1 MASFPFISS
10 ITKRGRAG
18 RTGMIEWKGALNGKP
33 NAKLHGLLTLVL
45 LFLGLYCFMS
55 NHFTLLI
62 ANQLFFGKLLRKS
75 DMQTENGVVT
85 ARQTR
90 LESFRFFFLRRE
102 NHQQSSRWFF
112 ESDQVLIKMN
122 YTVAF
127 FLWFFGSGF
136 IRIERNEFLWTDWV
150 NWNNHKFSST
160 TKRNGKL
167 LTRQTPSEQKIKIN
181 NK

>member
-90 LESFRFFFLRRE
+90 LESFRFFFCEGRTTNKVQDDFSNLIKCSLKWIIRS
-102 NHQQSSRWFF
+102 HSFYDFSALVLF
-112 ESDQVLIKMN
+112 ESNRMN
-122 YTVAF
+122 SYELT
-127 FLWFFGSGF
+127 
-136 IRIERNEFLWTDWV
+136 EWTETII
-150 NWNNHKFSST
+150 NFHL
-160 TKRNGKL
+160 RLNG
-167 LTRQTPSEQKIKIN
+167 TESY
-181 NK
+181 

>member
-33 NAKLHGLLTLVL
+33 IVKLHGLLTLVL

-75 DMQTENGVVT
+75 NMQTN
-85 ARQTR
+85 QTR
-90 LESFRFFFLRRE
+90 IFPFFFCEGRTT
-102 NHQQSSRWFF
+102 NKVQDDFSN
-112 ESDQVLIKMN
+112 LIKCSLKWIIRSHSFYDFSGLVLFELNEMN
-122 YTVAF
+122 SYELT
-127 FLWFFGSGF
+127 
-136 IRIERNEFLWTDWV
+136 EWTETII
-150 NWNNHKFSST
+150 NFH
-160 TKRNGKL
+160 RRLNG
-167 LTRQTPSEQKIKIN
+167 TESY
-181 NK
+181 